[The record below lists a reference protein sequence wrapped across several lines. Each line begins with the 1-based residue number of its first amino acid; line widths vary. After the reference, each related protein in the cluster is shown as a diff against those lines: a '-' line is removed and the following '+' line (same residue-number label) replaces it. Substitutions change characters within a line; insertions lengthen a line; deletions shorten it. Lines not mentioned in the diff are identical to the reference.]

1 MKRPVLPWAK
11 RAARLITHN
20 FVWKLLALAGA
31 VVIWVSVASEPELST
46 FTTVSLEFRNLPSDL
61 EISSMPVEAVTLE
74 LRGPA
79 GELRGSGEN
88 RRPAVVLDM
97 ADVLP
102 GVRTYPVGG
111 GNVNLPRGVHLVQAF
126 PSEVRFNFERRVTR
140 EVPVQVRFSGGDSGS
155 VVAGYT
161 VSPGK
166 LEIEGPASRVA
177 RVAAALIDPI
187 PVPSGIGTTQI
198 RVNAFVSDS
207 YVRFNES
214 PQVLVTVT
222 TSRPGR

>member
-1 MKRPVLPWAK
+1 
-11 RAARLITHN
+11 
-20 FVWKLLALAGA
+20 
-31 VVIWVSVASEPELST
+31 
-46 FTTVSLEFRNLPSDL
+46 
-61 EISSMPVEAVTLE
+61 VTLE

-97 ADVLP
+97 GDVLP
-102 GVRTYPVGG
+102 GERTYPVSG

-140 EVPVQVRFSGGDSGS
+140 EVPVHVRFSGGDSGYM
-155 VVAGYT
+155 VASYT
-161 VSPGK
+161 TSPDK

-177 RVAAALIDPI
+177 RVVAVSTDPI
-187 PVPSGIGTTQI
+187 PVPAEIGTTQV
-198 RVNAFVSDS
+198 RVNAFISDS
-207 YVRFNES
+207 YVRFDES

-222 TSRPGR
+222 TGKSGR